1 MVEAEEKVKV
11 FLEDRQVCDWRTEQP
26 AEKKKGRTIL
36 LRDQGKC
43 VLPGAEGQGSVS
55 LRFKRDSLKMEVWK
69 VQSGKGNK
77 SVRNWGRSQRNGLKK
92 KTKQNA
98 KKISEMIA

>member
-43 VLPGAEGQGSVS
+43 VLPGAEGQVQKGFVEDGG
-55 LRFKRDSLKMEVWK
+55 LEGAVRKRK
-69 VQSGKGNK
+69 
-77 SVRNWGRSQRNGLKK
+77 
-92 KTKQNA
+92 
-98 KKISEMIA
+98 